1 MRAIRELRAYLELQH
16 KLETEERKNV
26 LAQALHSRDLD
37 GYRGSL
43 NIQEV
48 RAKLFGEDVG
58 ASEPNL
64 IESNSPG
71 TVEEQ

>member
-26 LAQALHSRDLD
+26 LAQALHSRDVD
-37 GYRGSL
+37 GDLGSV

-58 ASEPNL
+58 PSETNL
-64 IESNSPG
+64 IESNAPG
-71 TVEEQ
+71 TVEEH